1 MITNMVP
8 SNAPTHAAA
17 NRSLFFMVFI
27 LLTVVIVV
35 ATHRMI
41 LRFLCLRLLELV
53 TYRSVIVFEL
63 SCFLL
68 LLFSLKF

>member
-1 MITNMVP
+1 MITNIVP

-41 LRFLCLRLLELV
+41 LRFLSLQLL
-53 TYRSVIVFEL
+53 
-63 SCFLL
+63 
-68 LLFSLKF
+68 